1 MGLSVLRQFL
11 PHGLSATAAVILKK
25 LEAGHILVT
34 ASKKREYAPD
44 FISFLVGGD
53 MAIFSKKKD
62 KEQERPCLS

>member
-44 FISFLVGGD
+44 FISLKRQESLRPDAALFLFNGG
-53 MAIFSKKKD
+53 ATVS
-62 KEQERPCLS
+62 